1 MNIFQLTEGSQTILN
16 EINRLLPQLSPATKL
31 LSEKEL
37 FLIINSETNY
47 ILIAQDQENI
57 CGMLTM
63 VTYLIPTGKKAL
75 IEDVV
80 VDKAWRGKGIGRL
93 LIEEAVAL
101 AKDQE
106 VKCIDLTSNPARVAA
121 NALYIK
127 AGFEKRETNVYR
139 YHLA

>member
-1 MNIFQLTEGSQTILN
+1 MNIFQLTESSQTILN
-16 EINRLLPQLSPATKL
+16 EINRLLPQLSPSAKL

-37 FLIINSETNY
+37 LIILNSKTNH
-47 ILIAQDQENI
+47 ILLAQDQENI
-57 CGMLTM
+57 CGMLTL
-63 VTYLIPTGKKAL
+63 VTYFIPTGKKAL

-80 VDKAWRGKGIGRL
+80 VDKAWRGKGIGRM
-93 LIEEAVAL
+93 LIEKAIAL
-101 AKDQE
+101 AKNQE

-127 AGFEKRETNVYR
+127 AGFVKRETNVYR